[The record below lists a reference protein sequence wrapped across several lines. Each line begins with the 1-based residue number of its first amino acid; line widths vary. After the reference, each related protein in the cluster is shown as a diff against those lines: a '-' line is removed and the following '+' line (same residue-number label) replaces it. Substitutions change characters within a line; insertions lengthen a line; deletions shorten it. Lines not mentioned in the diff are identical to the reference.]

1 MSRWNQ
7 SVENIDLM
15 LGQMS
20 MMLRAVLMEFQI
32 GSDKRSSRNVQF
44 RVNKIRQFLII
55 S

>member
-32 GSDKRSSRNVQF
+32 DRDKDRLEMFNF
-44 RVNKIRQFLII
+44 K
-55 S
+55 

>member
-32 GSDKRSSRNVQF
+32 DRDKDRLGMFNF
-44 RVNKIRQFLII
+44 K
-55 S
+55 